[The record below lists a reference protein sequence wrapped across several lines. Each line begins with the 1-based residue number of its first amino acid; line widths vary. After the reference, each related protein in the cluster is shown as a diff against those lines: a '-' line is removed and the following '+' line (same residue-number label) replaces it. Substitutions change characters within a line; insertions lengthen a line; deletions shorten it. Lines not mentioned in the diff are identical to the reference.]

1 MIAACVDEGEEI
13 EIVDENVDALADQFI
28 FLNINRE
35 APERELH
42 EQHMLVPYKPKKRSI
57 RPKVDIDEE
66 TNKVWALLL
75 KDSNNS
81 GIDGSDAEKAINW
94 ELERKVYRGRAENFI
109 AKMHQIQGMNDIVMK
124 I

>member
-13 EIVDENVDALADQFI
+13 EIVDKNVDALADQFI